1 MTASIQDNRDSGMA
15 FPSGDSSSVNVNTE
29 NTGTP
34 DNSNTYQQSSERP
47 LLEVQKVTRS
57 FGLGKE
63 TVEILH
69 GIDLKIYAGE
79 MVAIIGQSGSG
90 KSTLMNILGCL
101 DQPTSGEYYIE
112 GKKTSALGSDDLA
125 ALRRDYFGFIFQ
137 RYHLLGHL
145 NATGNVE
152 IPAIYAGIKSSRR
165 IDRANDL
172 LKRLGLEER
181 RDHLPSELSGG
192 QQQRVSIARAL
203 MNGGQV
209 ILADEPTGA
218 LDSHS
223 GEEVMRILK
232 DLNNAGHTV
241 ILVTHDPKI
250 AAHAG
255 RIIEI
260 KDGEIIADHLNE
272 NVHIERH
279 PLADEDKVKLQPNF
293 LLQLRSYFDRFKEA
307 FKMAF
312 VAMISHKMRTLL
324 TMLGI
329 IIGIMAVVSVV
340 ALGRGA
346 SNKVVNDINS
356 IGTNTISIFP
366 GKDFG
371 DIRSGKV
378 QTLTVMDMKVLGQQ
392 VFTDAITPNRQSSLL
407 AQYKNV
413 SATAKVSGV
422 SDEFFRVKG
431 YEIAN
436 GHLFTL
442 KDVDNIAQVAV
453 IDDNTRKRFFEY
465 EDPIGKTLLLGKLP
479 CTVIGVLKPSDSP
492 FDSQDSLG
500 VYIPYTSMMNRIVHE
515 SFLGTMTL
523 RVKDNVP
530 NAVAEQAIEHILT
543 MRHGT
548 KDFFTNS
555 SDTILKTITSTT
567 ATLTY
572 LISAIAVISLIV
584 GGIGVMNIMLVSVT
598 ERTKEIGIRMAV
610 GARQSDILQQFLI
623 EAVLVCLIGGGC
635 GVLCSYGI
643 GMIFGMFVDSI
654 KMEFSA
660 TSIIAAVTCSSIIGM
675 LFGYLPA
682 KNAAKLNPIDALAR
696 E

>member
-15 FPSGDSSSVNVNTE
+15 FPSGDNSSVNVNTE

-279 PLADEDKVKLQPNF
+279 PLADEDKVLQPNF